1 MVTAINVLSK
11 NKTRYVQPG
20 NCILFSLLQFTA
32 LHERHQCM
40 TQSCDIR
47 TNACSTII
55 DHLTCIASISFLII
69 AYNSKQVDNEQTK
82 GRSQK
87 ICNLHLV
94 LCTNNLKNMINQLI

>member
-69 AYNSKQVDNEQTK
+69 GYNSKQVDNGTDEGTFTKNLQFTSRFVHEQFEK
-82 GRSQK
+82 YD
-87 ICNLHLV
+87 
-94 LCTNNLKNMINQLI
+94 